1 MVFRSSFISGA
12 KYRVSVK
19 QQTKGEVKMLALY
32 GRCLKVKDAIQRR
45 LTDEEGQGLVE
56 YVLIIV
62 LIALV
67 VLGTIPPIAN
77 ALKNGFNAIESAIAS
92 GVSAS

>member
-1 MVFRSSFISGA
+1 
-12 KYRVSVK
+12 
-19 QQTKGEVKMLALY
+19 MLALY

-67 VLGTIPPIAN
+67 VLTTISPVAT
-77 ALKNGFNAIESAIAS
+77 ALKSGFNAIASRLTNGIALGS
-92 GVSAS
+92 

>member
-1 MVFRSSFISGA
+1 M
-12 KYRVSVK
+12 
-19 QQTKGEVKMLALY
+19 KMLALY
-32 GRCLKVKDAIQRR
+32 SRCLTVKDAIKSR

-77 ALKNGFNAIESAIAS
+77 ALKSGFNAIEAAVTS
-92 GVSAS
+92 GVAAS

>member
-1 MVFRSSFISGA
+1 
-12 KYRVSVK
+12 
-19 QQTKGEVKMLALY
+19 MLALY
-32 GRCLKVKDAIQRR
+32 NSYLKVKDAITRG
-45 LTDEEGQGLVE
+45 LKDEEGQGLVE

-77 ALKNGFNAIESAIAS
+77 ALKSGFNAIQAAVTS
-92 GVSAS
+92 GVAAS